1 MAINLKKNSRKK
13 SIMKISNTFFA
24 SEIKYTIVE
33 RFLLISWQ
41 KYIKSGNPDV
51 KKART
56 FLRFWLMKLK
66 KY

>member
-1 MAINLKKNSRKK
+1 
-13 SIMKISNTFFA
+13 MKISNTFFA

-41 KYIKSGNPDV
+41 KYIKRGNPDV

-56 FLRFWLMKLK
+56 FLRFWLRKLK